1 MKGVGAARLITRLL
15 LIRHGQV
22 IPPAEDCLY
31 GGMDVPLSALGQQQ
45 AVAAARE
52 SASLLVSRVYSSP
65 LSRAVFGA
73 NCVVDVHRARSP
85 SLEIDPDL
93 AEVDRG
99 GWGGL
104 PRAEIEAS
112 WPGGLERLK
121 TDLDFAPP
129 GGESMRDLQRRV
141 VASYERIIASTPPG
155 ETIALVSHMHV
166 TRAIVAH
173 VLGTPPERAADVDI
187 PLASSSLVE
196 LDVSS
201 GQATMAFVGREPDL
215 TSAGKRDAAG
225 NAWGG

>member
-1 MKGVGAARLITRLL
+1 MKSTLGSRLITRLL

-31 GGMDVPLSALGQQQ
+31 GGLDVPLSALGKQQ

-52 SASLLVSRVYSSP
+52 SAPLLVSRVYSSP

-73 NCVVDVHRARSP
+73 RCVADVHRARCSP
-85 SLEIDPDL
+85 ALEVDPDL

-99 GWGGL
+99 AWAGL
-104 PRAEIEAS
+104 PRAAIEAS

-129 GGESMRDLQRRV
+129 GGESMRELQRRV
-141 VASYERIIASTPPG
+141 VASYERILAATPPG
-155 ETIALVSHMHV
+155 ETVALVSHMHV

-173 VLGTPPERAADVDI
+173 VLGTPPERIEI

-196 LDVSS
+196 LDVAS
-201 GQATMAFVGREPDL
+201 GRATMAYVGREPDL
-215 TSAGKRDAAG
+215 ASASERDAAG

>member
-1 MKGVGAARLITRLL
+1 MAVSRLITRLL

-22 IPPAEDCLY
+22 IPPAVDCLY
-31 GGMDVPLSALGQQQ
+31 GGMDVPLSPLGKQQ

-52 SASLLVSRVYSSP
+52 SAPLLISRIYSSP

-73 NCVVDVHRARSP
+73 QCVADVHRARSP
-85 SLEIDPDL
+85 TVELDPDL

-99 GWGGL
+99 VWGGR
-104 PRAEIEAS
+104 PRPEIEAS
-112 WPGGLERLK
+112 WPGGLARLT

-129 GGESMRDLQRRV
+129 GGESMRELQRRV
-141 VASYERIIASTPPG
+141 VASYERILAATPPG
-155 ETIALVSHMHV
+155 ETVALVSHMHV

-173 VLGTPPERAADVDI
+173 VLGTPPERAADVEI

-196 LDVSS
+196 LDMAS
-201 GQATMAFVGREPDL
+201 GRASMAYVGREPDL
-215 TSAGKRDAAG
+215 ASAGERGAAG